1 MKNFITVSA
10 TLLLL
15 IFISCSQND
24 RTGAGQETAGN
35 TGSSSAATSHDYNS
49 PSRPKSDAQASGG
62 ATLRASTPYH
72 QANASTVTQDL
83 NPAPFMGGGP
93 VGQSPGSSG
102 VVATNRAMGT
112 VEGPMDQPPAGIGP
126 GMQGQNFSAG
136 VPAPTYSGSGR
147 KSTAGENIPGSQSTQ
162 PATPK

>member
-1 MKNFITVSA
+1 VKSFVNAPA

-15 IFISCSQND
+15 IFIGCSENN
-24 RTGAGQETAGN
+24 RTGAGQNAGGN
-35 TGSSSAATSHDYNS
+35 TGSSSAAITHDYSS
-49 PSRPKSDAQASGG
+49 PSRPRSDPQASGG
-62 ATLRASTPYH
+62 ATLRASTPYR
-72 QANASTVTQDL
+72 QANRNTVSQNL
-83 NPAPFMGGGP
+83 NPAPFMSGGP

-102 VVATNRAMGT
+102 AVATNRAIGT

-136 VPAPTYSGSGR
+136 VPSPAFSGSGR
-147 KSTAGENIPGSQSTQ
+147 KSTAGETVPGSKSTQ